1 MLLSKNEVMEYYRLG
16 SLFLDI
22 SLGLMVVGAIVRLI
36 VAAKYFKSN
45 GNKKL
50 NEVQIKKLRKYSL
63 PIILPGLLLGI
74 ASVILL
80 LL

>member
-1 MLLSKNEVMEYYRLG
+1 MEYYRLG

-22 SLGLMVVGAIVRLI
+22 SLGLLVVGAIVRLI

-50 NEVQIKKLRKYSL
+50 NEVQIKKCKYSL
-63 PIILPGLLLGI
+63 KSGPVAHSKMGHPREYAKLIKED
-74 ASVILL
+74 
-80 LL
+80 

>member
-1 MLLSKNEVMEYYRLG
+1 MEYYRLW

-22 SLGLMVVGAIVRLI
+22 SLGLLVVGAIVRLI

-74 ASVILL
+74 VSMIMLL
-80 LL
+80 L